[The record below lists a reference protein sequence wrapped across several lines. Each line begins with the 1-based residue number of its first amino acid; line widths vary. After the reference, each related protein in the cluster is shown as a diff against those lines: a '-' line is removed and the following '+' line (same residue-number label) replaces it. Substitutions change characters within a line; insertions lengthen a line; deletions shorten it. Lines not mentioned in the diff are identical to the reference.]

1 VPLSFLSAVVEG
13 PGDEA
18 IARRLAEETGFS
30 LSQVYVKRGKEG
42 LDAKLQA
49 YAAAARFSPWLV
61 LRDLDHDADCAPTLA
76 NDLLPIRP
84 PTLLL
89 RIPVRSAES
98 WLLADRESIA
108 SYLSVPVG
116 TVPGNPESLENP
128 KRSLVDLARR
138 SRRRAIRDDMVPAP
152 GTSPPVGRGYTGRLI
167 EFTSQRWL
175 PQRAALRSDSL
186 ARCLDSLR
194 ELLHKHEVGGLPPG
208 H

>member
-1 VPLSFLSAVVEG
+1 MPLSFLSAVVEG

-18 IARRLAEETGFS
+18 IARRLAEESGFT
-30 LSQVYVKRGKEG
+30 LSQVYVKRGKEA

-76 NDLLPIRP
+76 NDLLPSRP

-108 SYLSVPVG
+108 SYLSVPVS
-116 TVPGNPESLENP
+116 TIPENPETLDQP

-138 SRRRAIRDDMVPAP
+138 SRRRTIRDDMVPTP
-152 GTSPPVGRGYTGRLI
+152 GSSARVGRAYTARLI
-167 EFTSQRWL
+167 EFTSERWH
-175 PQRAALRSDSL
+175 PQRAAARSNSL
-186 ARCLDSLR
+186 ARCLASLR
-194 ELLHKHEVGGLPPG
+194 RLRGEPDDR
-208 H
+208 